1 MSENEILEPEFENED
16 VVNDNQNT
24 IHSESKKKPYHTE
37 SFLYTFMVA
46 FGVIFLFCQLMFQ
59 IILTPIKVVGSS
71 MQPTIN
77 MSILSDDDE
86 DHCDI
91 VYYRQNKTYQ
101 NGDVVIISNKSQ
113 DYIKDNEVGFL
124 IKRIIA
130 LPGQSITFFLT
141 NVAEK
146 DGETAYFDN
155 LEVLKETAFLE
166 EIKELEAIVASASS
180 TSEEKIQALE
190 VKNEKI
196 KMNEKE
202 KELAKLIKEKGY
214 ENVYVEYE
222 GNKINV
228 LVAKQDASKTD
239 ALDIIRSIYP
249 SISSGYTPSIMFK
262 S

>member
-1 MSENEILEPEFENED
+1 MKAKRI
-16 VVNDNQNT
+16 V
-24 IHSESKKKPYHTE
+24 
-37 SFLYTFMVA
+37 SFCS
-46 FGVIFLFCQLMFQ
+46 LFSLV
-59 IILTPIKVVGSS
+59 L
-71 MQPTIN
+71 
-77 MSILSDDDE
+77 ILS
-86 DHCDI
+86 
-91 VYYRQNKTYQ
+91 VYYVLSPVSSLTSETVNSEIE
-101 NGDVVIISNKSQ
+101 NGNDAIVS
-113 DYIKDNEVGFL
+113 L
-124 IKRIIA
+124 
-130 LPGQSITFFLT
+130 L
-141 NVAEK
+141 

-155 LEVLKETAFLE
+155 LDVLKETAFLE
-166 EIKELEAIVASASS
+166 EIKELEAIVASATS